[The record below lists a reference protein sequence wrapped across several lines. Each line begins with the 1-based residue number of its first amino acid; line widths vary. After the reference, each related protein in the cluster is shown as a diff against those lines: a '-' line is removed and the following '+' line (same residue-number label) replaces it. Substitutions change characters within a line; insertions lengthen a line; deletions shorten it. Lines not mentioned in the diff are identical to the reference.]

1 MFSKIRKLTNLRERN
16 DCGATATEYMI
27 VLVLVAV
34 LSIGLW
40 RVFGETVKTALFD
53 TNENVAGE
61 LNDYGTGEAL
71 STDSP

>member
-34 LSIGLW
+34 LAIGVW
-40 RVFGETVKTALFD
+40 NTFGHTIKDALTNTNSTVDLTLDDATD
-53 TNENVAGE
+53 EAG
-61 LNDYGTGEAL
+61 DPGE
-71 STDSP
+71 